1 MGCSIPGQPIF
12 LSADYICS
20 VSPPVAALLRKEM
33 LKKETLN
40 IHCMQILKFGGTSVG
55 KPERLA
61 KVADL
66 VLGTPG
72 KKIVVLS
79 ALSGTTNTLV
89 RIGEALMKGDA
100 SLAENE
106 IRTLE
111 AHYKQYADQL
121 FHSPAYKAIGQD
133 IVGRYFSLIRLL
145 AAGAFD
151 DRSYRELLAQ
161 GELAST
167 EFFYYHLREREV
179 DSRMLPALHFM
190 SIDEN
195 QEPELDK
202 ISQRLKALLP
212 SMQQVDVLITQG
224 YICRNHRNEID
235 NLKRGGSDYTA
246 SLIGAAIRAE
256 EVQIWTDI
264 DGMHNNDPRVVKKT
278 LPIAELTFDEASELA
293 YFGAKILHPST
304 IVPAQKFGVP
314 VRLKN
319 TMDEKA
325 PGTLISDK
333 GTRGQFK
340 AIAAKDGI
348 IAINIKSSRMLL
360 AFGFLRRV
368 FEIFERYKTPIDMIS
383 TSEVAVSVTI
393 DDASHL
399 SSITDELR
407 AFGTIEVDKDQS
419 IICIVG
425 NHLAEK
431 PGVLAEVFSALKN
444 IPVRMVSFGGS
455 HNNISVLVPS
465 GEKARTLQVLNEGLF
480 GL

>member
-1 MGCSIPGQPIF
+1 
-12 LSADYICS
+12 
-20 VSPPVAALLRKEM
+20 
-33 LKKETLN
+33 
-40 IHCMQILKFGGTSVG
+40 MQVVKFGGTSVG
-55 KPERLA
+55 KPDRLR

-66 VLGTPG
+66 VLGIPG

-89 RIGEALMKGDA
+89 KMGDHLLAGRKPEA
-100 SLAENE
+100 EVE
-106 IRTLE
+106 IQQLE
-111 AHYKQYADQL
+111 KHYQLYAADL
-121 FHSPAYKAIGQD
+121 FHSPEYKAIGQD
-133 IVGRYFSLIRLL
+133 IVSRYFSLIRLL
-145 AAGAFD
+145 AAGSFD

-167 EFFYYHLREREV
+167 EFFYYHLRERNI
-179 DSRMLPALHFM
+179 DSRLLPALHFM

-202 ISQRLKALLP
+202 ISERLKALLP
-212 SMQQVDVLITQG
+212 SMSHLDVLITQG

-256 EVQIWTDI
+256 EIQIWTDI

-278 LPIAELTFDEASELA
+278 QPIAELTFDEASELA

-304 IVPAQKFGVP
+304 IVPAQRYGVP

-333 GTRGQFK
+333 GTSGQFK

-368 FEIFERYKTPIDMIS
+368 FEIFEKYKTPIDMIS
-383 TSEVAVSVTI
+383 TSEVAVSLTV
-393 DDASHL
+393 DDETHL
-399 SSITDELR
+399 PEIIAELES
-407 AFGTIEVDKDQS
+407 FGSIEVDKNQT
-419 IICIVG
+419 IICVVG
-425 NHLAEK
+425 NKLAEK
-431 PGVLAEVFSALKN
+431 KRVLADVFQSLGE
-444 IPVRMVSFGGS
+444 IPVRMVSYGGS
-455 HNNISVLVPS
+455 HNNISILVNTTHKNIS
-465 GEKARTLQVLNEGLF
+465 LQLLNKGLF
-480 GL
+480 NLGE